1 MPDRSVPHDPGD
13 QEADPVAKLI
23 EDAADRAANR
33 LLIQL
38 GACTLAIVSIATAVL
53 IAVQD

>member
-13 QEADPVAKLI
+13 QEADRVAKLI

-33 LLIQL
+33 LLIRL
-38 GACTLAIVSIATAVL
+38 GAWTLAVVSLQTAVL
-53 IAVQD
+53 IAVLG